1 MTSWSGRLTN
11 TKVNTLKSKLNRIP
25 HLELP
30 LTFDASKIHDEIKN
44 LPYPLMPYIAYANT
58 GTETSWNSLAL
69 YATDGSIFSNPK
81 ETWEGEFEATGL
93 QDFMPYTYQTIQNF
107 RGGSLLARIEE
118 ILPHS
123 TAGWHSHT
131 MEQYQPD
138 WLIVCQLPVVMP
150 AKSKFSIVSYT
161 DYRGSDF
168 RTAPRTFEKTY
179 ETGKVYVFN
188 SYHYHNVFNHSDDSM
203 IMIRFYLDLRDK
215 QVYNVIEK
223 VVNEYDG
230 ELIDTY
236 DEFIARI

>member
-1 MTSWSGRLTN
+1 MN
-11 TKVNTLKSKLNRIP
+11 TKVNTLKTKLNRIP

-30 LTFDASKIHDEIKN
+30 LTFDANKILAEIKE

-69 YATDGSIFSNPK
+69 YSTDGSIFSNPK
-81 ETWEGEFEATGL
+81 ETWEGNFVESGL
-93 QDFMPYTYQTIQNF
+93 RDFMPYTYETLEKF
-107 RGGSLLARIEE
+107 KGGKLLARIEE

-123 TAGWHSHT
+123 TAGWHSHQL
-131 MEQYQPD
+131 EAYQPD

-150 AKSKFSIVSYT
+150 AKSKYSIVSYT
-161 DYRGSDF
+161 EYRGSDF
-168 RTAPRTFEKTY
+168 KESPRTFEKTY

-215 QVYNVIEK
+215 DTYEMVKLATEQ
-223 VVNEYDG
+223 YDG
-230 ELIDTY
+230 ELIETY
-236 DEFIARI
+236 TEFIARI